1 MRGHRSPQYTCPGSL
16 ERMPLRPHLHLLHLP
31 RRSPAE
37 SSEAPVASRPL
48 RFKVLAAS
56 PGRGLTS
63 HQGRKVLLI
72 KPPSSCPSQ
81 GPFSPRVPSRTTQR
95 GPSWALPPSQFH
107 CPIPHF
113 PKSLTNKPLACE
125 SLSQA
130 LLLGNPNEDTTNSK
144 NKNRTANMSII
155 DSV

>member
-1 MRGHRSPQYTCPGSL
+1 M
-16 ERMPLRPHLHLLHLP
+16 RPHLHLLHLP
-31 RRSPAE
+31 RHSPAE

-56 PGRGLTS
+56 PGRGLPS

-81 GPFSPRVPSRTTQR
+81 GPFSPRVPSRTTHR
-95 GPSWALPPSQFH
+95 GPSLALPPSQSH
-107 CPIPHF
+107 CSAPHS
-113 PKSLTNKPLACE
+113 PKALTNKPLAFE

-130 LLLGNPNEDTTNSK
+130 LLPGNPNEDNTNSQS
-144 NKNRTANMSII
+144 KNRTANLSII
-155 DSV
+155 DCVRGS